1 MSIRS
6 WWKKNVTEPRRRRKF
21 FNLRARHGSSTRYH
35 FLMVKEALEDL
46 LYRLDST
53 GTVSH
58 PEAGICFNAGFQIG
72 GDWRDAGETFLS
84 LAEMFNSEV
93 RGLKKKFTFFTDNFP
108 FEDVD
113 ALDGFSLNK
122 WVGESLKVRRACIEW
137 ILDNIEKHQL
147 HRG

>member
-6 WWKKNVTEPRRRRKF
+6 WWKKNVTEPRRRKKF
-21 FNLRARHGSSTRYH
+21 FNLRSRDGSSTRYH
-35 FLMVKEALEDL
+35 FLMVKEALLDL
-46 LYRLDST
+46 KYQLDST
-53 GTVSH
+53 GTVSY

-84 LAEMFNSEV
+84 LAEMFNAEV
-93 RGLKKKFTFFTDNFP
+93 RGIKKKYTFFTDNFP
-108 FEDVD
+108 FADVD
-113 ALDGFSLNK
+113 GYSTNK
-122 WVGESLKVRRACIEW
+122 WIGESLSVRRACIDW